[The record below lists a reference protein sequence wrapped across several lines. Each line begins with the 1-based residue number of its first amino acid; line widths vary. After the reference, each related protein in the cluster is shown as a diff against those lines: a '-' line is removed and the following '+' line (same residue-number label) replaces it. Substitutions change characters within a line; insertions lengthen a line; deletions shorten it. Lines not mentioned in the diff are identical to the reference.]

1 MTARVTEAVAFPG
14 ATARVQHI
22 RDGKVIWEGETHN
35 VVTNSG
41 RDFLHQQGY
50 QTSGLGTNGLNYI
63 GLSAD
68 ALSETTSSTTLSTE
82 LSGSG
87 LTRAQGA
94 VNHTAGT
101 NTTTVSKTFT
111 MSGAGPQTVQKAA
124 LFTASSSGTMCH
136 VLAFSTSRSLV
147 LNDQL
152 VVTFTITLG

>member
-1 MTARVTEAVAFPG
+1 MQESVAFPG
-14 ATARVQHI
+14 AWVNVKHS
-22 RDGKVIWEGETHN
+22 RDGKVIWEEDVHN
-35 VVTNSG
+35 VVPTVG
-41 RDFLHQQGY
+41 RDRLHLNGY
-50 QTSGLGTNGLNYI
+50 GTSGLATNGFNWV

-68 ALSETTSSTTLSTE
+68 ALTETTASTALSTE

-94 VNHTAGT
+94 YAHTVGT
-101 NTTTVSKTFT
+101 AVTTITKTFT

-124 LFTASSSGTMCH
+124 LFDLNAAGTMNH
-136 VLAFSTSRSLV
+136 VLAFSVSRSLV

>member
-1 MTARVTEAVAFPG
+1 MNQRETIGFPG

-22 RDGKVIWEGETHN
+22 RDGEVIWEGETHN

-41 RDFLHQQGY
+41 RDFLHVQGY
-50 QTSGLGTNGLNYI
+50 ATAGIGANGLNYI

-68 ALSETTSSTTLSTE
+68 ALTENTASTTLSTE

-87 LTRAQGA
+87 LTRAIGA
-94 VNHTAGT
+94 VSHTNGT
-101 NTTTVSKTFT
+101 NTTTVDKTFT

-124 LFTASSSGTMCH
+124 LFTASSGGTMCH